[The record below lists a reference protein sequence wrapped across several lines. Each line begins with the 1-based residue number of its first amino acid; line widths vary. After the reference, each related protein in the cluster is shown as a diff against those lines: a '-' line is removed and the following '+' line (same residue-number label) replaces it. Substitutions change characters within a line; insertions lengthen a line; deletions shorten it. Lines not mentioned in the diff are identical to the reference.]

1 MNQTNVSIGTYILTS
16 NSNTDIPIY
25 TMNIIN
31 IDLVKKPNIF
41 QPNAIEFPLLYTK
54 YTLAN
59 VCIIPN
65 IIGII
70 TPIKIINIIS
80 NISHIT

>member
-1 MNQTNVSIGTYILTS
+1 M
-16 NSNTDIPIY
+16 Y

-31 IDLVKKPNIF
+31 TDLVKNPNIF
-41 QPNAIEFPLLYTK
+41 QPIAIVFPLLYTK

-59 VCIIPN
+59 VCIVPN

-70 TPIKIINIIS
+70 TPIKIINII
-80 NISHIT
+80 